1 MKRSLLILLIAAIAL
16 TLIVMG
22 VSLFFANKADMKN
35 EQRIAETVLNDS
47 TALKPFDVMEDF
59 ECNPFKVFGNQLLV
73 CAGDSVKSNAMTIGW
88 GALGNIWG
96 MQRPVVT
103 VYVAPGRYTWE
114 FMENYRYFT
123 VMHFAD
129 ENVYAYMGRN
139 SGRDGDK
146 AAALGLH
153 VAYTKNGTPYYE
165 EADMVLE
172 CAIMYG
178 GSFQPSSFRNDVPHN
193 MYANFAPGV
202 HYQYLGEVVGAW
214 KK

>member
-1 MKRSLLILLIAAIAL
+1 MKRSSQFVAFAL

-22 VSLFFANKADMKN
+22 ISLFFAQRADKKMETRAVDTVSN
-35 EQRIAETVLNDS
+35 EQATLQ
-47 TALKPFDVMEDF
+47 PFDVMEDF
-59 ECNPFKVFGNQLLV
+59 ECNPFRIFGNQLLI

-114 FMENYRYFT
+114 FMEKFRYFT

-153 VAYTKNGTPYYE
+153 TAYTKNGTPYYE

-178 GSFQPSSFRNDVPHN
+178 GSFQPSMFRNDVPRE
-193 MYANFAPGV
+193 MYANFPAGV
-202 HYQYLGEVVGAW
+202 HYQYVGDVVGAW

>member
-1 MKRSLLILLIAAIAL
+1 MKRSLQLVAFAL

-22 VSLFFANKADMKN
+22 ISLFFAKRADKRMETRVVDTVSN
-35 EQRIAETVLNDS
+35 EQATLQ
-47 TALKPFDVMEDF
+47 PFDVMEDF
-59 ECNPFKVFGNQLLV
+59 ECNPFRIFGNQLLI

-114 FMENYRYFT
+114 FMEKFRYFT

-153 VAYTKNGTPYYE
+153 TAYTKNGTPYYE

-178 GSFQPSSFRNDVPHN
+178 GSFQPSMFRNDVPRD
-193 MYANFAPGV
+193 MYANFPAGV
-202 HYQYLGEVVGAW
+202 HYQYVGDVVGAW

>member
-1 MKRSLLILLIAAIAL
+1 MKRNLILVLLGLVFL
-16 TLIVMG
+16 TFMVMCITFI
-22 VSLFFANKADMKN
+22 SAKKADK
-35 EQRIAETVLNDS
+35 DS
-47 TALKPFDVMEDF
+47 DSNTSKLSATSNTLQPFDVMENF
-59 ECNPFKVFGNQLLV
+59 ECNPFKVFGNQLLL
-73 CAGDSVKSNAMTIGW
+73 CAGDSNKSNAMTIGW
-88 GALGNIWG
+88 GAMGNIWG

-123 VMHFAD
+123 VMHFSD
-129 ENVYAYMGRN
+129 MNVYDYMGRN

-146 AAALGLH
+146 AAALGMH

-178 GSFQPSSFRNDVPHN
+178 GQFQPSLFRNDVPRE
-193 MYANFAPGV
+193 MYANFSAGV
-202 HYQYLGEVVGAW
+202 HYQYVGDVVGAW

>member
-1 MKRSLLILLIAAIAL
+1 MKRSSQFVAFAL

-22 VSLFFANKADMKN
+22 ISLFFAQRADKRMETRVVDTVSN
-35 EQRIAETVLNDS
+35 EQATLQ
-47 TALKPFDVMEDF
+47 PFDVMEDF
-59 ECNPFKVFGNQLLV
+59 ECNPFRIFGNQLLI

-114 FMENYRYFT
+114 FMEKFRYFT

-153 VAYTKNGTPYYE
+153 TAYTKNGTPYYE

-178 GSFQPSSFRNDVPHN
+178 GSFQPSMFRNDVPRE
-193 MYANFAPGV
+193 MYANFPAGV
-202 HYQYLGEVVGAW
+202 HYQYVGDVVGAW

>member
-1 MKRSLLILLIAAIAL
+1 MKRSLQLVAFVL

-22 VSLFFANKADMKN
+22 ISLFFAKRADKRMETRVVDTVSN
-35 EQRIAETVLNDS
+35 EQATLQ
-47 TALKPFDVMEDF
+47 PFDVMEDF
-59 ECNPFKVFGNQLLV
+59 ECNPFRIFGNQLLI

-114 FMENYRYFT
+114 FMEKFRYFT

-129 ENVYAYMGRN
+129 MEVYNYMGRN

-153 VAYTKNGTPYYE
+153 TAYTKNGTPYYE

-178 GSFQPSSFRNDVPHN
+178 GSFQPSMFRNDVPRE
-193 MYANFAPGV
+193 MYANFPAGV
-202 HYQYLGEVVGAW
+202 HYQYVGDVVGAW

>member
-1 MKRSLLILLIAAIAL
+1 MKRSLQLVAFVL

-22 VSLFFANKADMKN
+22 ISLFFAKRADRRMDARVVETVSN
-35 EQRIAETVLNDS
+35 EQATLQ
-47 TALKPFDVMEDF
+47 PFDVMEDF
-59 ECNPFKVFGNQLLV
+59 ECNPFRIFGNQLLI

-114 FMENYRYFT
+114 FMEKFRYFT

-153 VAYTKNGTPYYE
+153 TAYTKNGTPYYE

-178 GSFQPSSFRNDVPHN
+178 GSFQPSMFRNDVPRE
-193 MYANFAPGV
+193 MYANFPAGV
-202 HYQYLGEVVGAW
+202 HYQYVGDVVGAW

>member
-1 MKRSLLILLIAAIAL
+1 MKKLFSIFAVLFGLCAMTYAIYLAKKSNEL
-16 TLIVMG
+16 KQQTLAVNN
-22 VSLFFANKADMKN
+22 VATENATL
-35 EQRIAETVLNDS
+35 Q
-47 TALKPFDVMEDF
+47 PFNVMEDF
-59 ECNPFKVFGNQLLV
+59 ECNPFKVYGNQLLV
-73 CAGDSVKSNAMTIGW
+73 CAGDANESNAMTIGW

-103 VYVAPGRYTWE
+103 VYVAPGRYTWK
-114 FMENYRYFT
+114 FMEKCRYFT

-129 ENVYAYMGRN
+129 MKVYDYMGRH
-139 SGRDGDK
+139 SGRHGDK

-172 CAIMYG
+172 CAIMYSG
-178 GSFQPSSFRNDVPHN
+178 QFQPSNFRNEVPRN
-193 MYANFAPGV
+193 MYANFPAGV
-202 HYQYLGEVVGAW
+202 HYEYIGDVVGAW

>member
-1 MKRSLLILLIAAIAL
+1 MKRSSQFVAFAL

-22 VSLFFANKADMKN
+22 ISLFFAQRADKRMETRFVDTVSN
-35 EQRIAETVLNDS
+35 EQATLQ
-47 TALKPFDVMEDF
+47 PFDVMEDF
-59 ECNPFKVFGNQLLV
+59 ECNPFRIFGNQLLI

-88 GALGNIWG
+88 GAMGNIWG

-114 FMENYRYFT
+114 FMEKFRYFT

-153 VAYTKNGTPYYE
+153 TAYTKNGTPYYE

-178 GSFQPSSFRNDVPHN
+178 GSFQPSMFRNDVPRE
-193 MYANFAPGV
+193 MYANFPAGV
-202 HYQYLGEVVGAW
+202 HYQYVGDVVGAW

>member
-1 MKRSLLILLIAAIAL
+1 MKRNLILVLLGLVSL
-16 TLIVMG
+16 TLMVMCITL
-22 VSLFFANKADMKN
+22 VSVNKTGRANDNNASM
-35 EQRIAETVLNDS
+35 LS
-47 TALKPFDVMEDF
+47 TSSNTLQPFDVMEDF
-59 ECNPFKVFGNQLLV
+59 ECNPFKFFGNQLLL
-73 CAGDSVKSNAMTIGW
+73 CAGDSKKSNAMTIGW
-88 GALGNIWG
+88 GAMGNIWG

-129 ENVYAYMGRN
+129 MKVYDYMGRN

-153 VAYTKNGTPYYE
+153 VAYTRNGTPYYE

-178 GSFQPSSFRNDVPHN
+178 GQFQPSLFRNDVPRE
-193 MYANFAPGV
+193 MYANFPAGV
-202 HYQYLGEVVGAW
+202 HYQYVGDVVGAW